1 MQLERQD
8 AERMALVAL
17 YEAAHAAKRRGQ
29 ADMAAGLLRE
39 LLPRADALDGPDRAA
54 LGAATLHQL
63 SDLAA
68 GDLAE
73 DELAFA
79 EALAEETAAG
89 GEAGWIV
96 RFALAQARMGGDPAA
111 AMAWLNDANA
121 MRRAVIDYDAGSMDR
136 VFAALAATFDGETI
150 GRLSKTGG
158 RSPKPVFVVGMPR
171 SGTTL
176 VEQVLASAPGVHGAG
191 ELTALADL
199 ARNIH
204 GTEGG
209 WPGGA
214 ARLSPRRV
222 TQLATAYLVHI
233 HGLAPKAERVVDK
246 MPANAQN
253 VGLILSL
260 FPNATII
267 HTRRDP
273 LDNCFGCYRQLF
285 RGGVDY
291 CYDQEELGRYHQG
304 LMRLLDH
311 WKAIAPGRIV
321 EVDYRTLVEDFE
333 TEARRLVDAVGMPWS
348 NACLAFHETEREVD
362 TASSVQV
369 RQPLF
374 TSGIGS
380 AGRFRPYLA
389 PLEAAL
395 AA

>member
-1 MQLERQD
+1 MQLERRD
-8 AERMALVAL
+8 AKRLALVAL

-29 ADMAAGLLRE
+29 VDSAAGMLRE

-54 LGAATLHQL
+54 LGAAALHQL
-63 SDLAA
+63 SDLVSGALAA
-68 GDLAE
+68 

-79 EALAEETAAG
+79 EALAEETANG
-89 GEAGWIV
+89 GEPGWIV
-96 RFALAQARMGGDPAA
+96 RFGLAQARMDDDPAT
-111 AMAWLNDANA
+111 AMAWLDDANA
-121 MRRAVIDYDAGSMDR
+121 MRRAAIDYDADSMDR
-136 VFAALAATFDGETI
+136 VFAALGGTFDAETI
-150 GRLSKTGG
+150 RRLSKTGG

-191 ELTALADL
+191 ELTALAGV

-204 GTEGG
+204 ETEGS
-209 WPGGA
+209 WPAGA
-214 ARLSPRRV
+214 GRLAPGRV

-233 HGLAPKAERVVDK
+233 HRLAPKAERVVDK

-333 TEARRLVDAVGMPWS
+333 TEARRLVDAVGAPWS
-348 NACLAFHETEREVD
+348 DACLAFHETERDID

-369 RQPLF
+369 RRPIF

-380 AGRFRPYLA
+380 ADRFRPYLG
-389 PLEAAL
+389 PLEATL